1 MPFSSVFAEQ
11 RLKLIRKLATARKL
25 GEIPYDELVQLVG
38 KQPQSETVVIVQS
51 VVNLVAELGKLSE
64 HCDFRAT

>member
-38 KQPQSETVVIVQS
+38 KQPQSETVRDSPVGSQFGS
-51 VVNLVAELGKLSE
+51 
-64 HCDFRAT
+64 RAWEAVGAL